1 MIAEL
6 AALGA
11 SAVCD
16 ADKTLPV
23 IDPAIRPL
31 VGGAF
36 AGPALTVETV
46 DDPVP
51 ILIALEQAAPGDVL
65 VVAAAGGRRA
75 ILGELFTSE
84 ARRRGVAAIVVDGL
98 VRDLA
103 GLRAL
108 GLPVHARGTHPAT
121 GTLVGGPA
129 HGRPVVCG
137 GVIVRPG
144 DVVVGDD
151 DGAVVVPPDRVE
163 AVAAR
168 AGEIVAVERSVLAAI
183 ARGESLQGMTNLAE
197 HVAALERGESSRL
210 TMRG

>member
-1 MIAEL
+1 VFAEL

-16 ADKTLPV
+16 ADKSLPV

-51 ILIALEQAAPGDVL
+51 VLIALEQAAPGDVL
-65 VVAAAGGRRA
+65 VVAAGGGRRA
-75 ILGELFTSE
+75 ILGEIFVNE
-84 ARRRGVAAIVVDGL
+84 ARRRGVAAVVVDGL

-108 GLPVHARGTHPAT
+108 GVPLHARGTCPAT

-137 GVIVRPG
+137 GMIVRPG

-168 AGEIVAVERSVLAAI
+168 AAEIVALERRVMDAI
-183 ARGESLQGMTNLAE
+183 DRGEPLHGMTNVAE
-197 HVAALERGESSRL
+197 HVAELEHGKPSRL
-210 TMRG
+210 AMRG

>member
-11 SAVCD
+11 STVCD
-16 ADKTLPV
+16 ADKSLRV
-23 IDPAIRPL
+23 LDPGVRPL

-51 ILIALEQAAPGDVL
+51 ILIALEAAQPGDVL
-65 VVAAAGGRRA
+65 VIAAAGGRRA
-75 ILGELFTSE
+75 ILGEIFVSE
-84 ARRRGVAAIVVDGL
+84 AKRRGVVGVVVDGL

-108 GLPVHARGTHPAT
+108 GMPLHARGTCPAT

-144 DVVVGDD
+144 DIVVGDD
-151 DGAVVVPPDRVE
+151 DGAVVLPPARLE

-168 AGEIVAVERSVLAAI
+168 AAEIAELERGVLAAI
-183 ARGESLQGMTNLAE
+183 GAGESLHALTNLAE
-197 HVAALERGESSRL
+197 HVAALARGEKSSL
-210 TMRG
+210 AMH